1 MRQLEIWH
9 PRKTRAR
16 VGTAHPGPG
25 WTRGR
30 QARTGAAHARPP
42 LSASLSLSCV
52 LSRTRHRCRS
62 STDISVSLC
71 SFASLLH
78 SGRKTTVAELFLI
91 FYGSQIGSETK
102 GTGGGGGGPPQ
113 GTTTTTTITTTTTTT
128 TRGTYVVDDGDV
140 LETWTSSCTATTT
153 HNTQLRCRN
162 SVVLIKKN
170 ERRCIKSE
178 ALRGDTQT
186 DRKTDREGF

>member
-1 MRQLEIWH
+1 M
-9 PRKTRAR
+9 
-16 VGTAHPGPG
+16 GTAHPGLG

-30 QARTGAAHARPP
+30 QSRTGAAHARPP
-42 LSASLSLSCV
+42 LSLSLVCSLARAIAAV
-52 LSRTRHRCRS
+52 S
-62 STDISVSLC
+62 STDIAVSLS

-102 GTGGGGGGPPQ
+102 ETGGGRGGGPPQ
-113 GTTTTTTITTTTTTT
+113 GTRTTTTT
-128 TRGTYVVDDGDV
+128 TRGIYVVDDGDV

-170 ERRCIKSE
+170 ERRCIDSE
-178 ALRGDTQT
+178 ALRGDTHTHRQKDRQT
-186 DRKTDREGF
+186 ERVSTSAGGFAFWLK

>member
-9 PRKTRAR
+9 PHNAGAGGDRASRPGVDPGKTSAHGSSARA
-16 VGTAHPGPG
+16 P
-25 WTRGR
+25 
-30 QARTGAAHARPP
+30 
-42 LSASLSLSCV
+42 SSLSLSCV
-52 LSRTRHRCRS
+52 LSRTRHRRRS
-62 STDISVSLC
+62 STDIGVSLS

-102 GTGGGGGGPPQ
+102 ETGGGGGGGGPPQ
-113 GTTTTTTITTTTTTT
+113 GTTTTTATDT
-128 TRGTYVVDDGDV
+128 TRGICVVDDGDV
-140 LETWTSSCTATTT
+140 LETWTSSCTATTS

-186 DRKTDREGF
+186 DREGF

>member
-1 MRQLEIWH
+1 VD
-9 PRKTRAR
+9 PGKTSAHGSSARA
-16 VGTAHPGPG
+16 PSS
-25 WTRGR
+25 
-30 QARTGAAHARPP
+30 
-42 LSASLSLSCV
+42 LCLSLSLS
-52 LSRTRHRCRS
+52 LSLSLVCSLARAIAAVS
-62 STDISVSLC
+62 STDTVVSLS

-102 GTGGGGGGPPQ
+102 ETGGGGGGGGPPQ
-113 GTTTTTTITTTTTTT
+113 GTTTTTTATTITT

-140 LETWTSSCTATTT
+140 LETWTSSCTGTTT

-170 ERRCIKSE
+170 QRRCIKSE

-186 DRKTDREGF
+186 DREGF